1 MKFIFYTVLVWLHM
15 AVESSGDSAI
25 EGEYCNLFVSIT
37 DYEDG
42 EERSI
47 QAECEIT
54 GLYYPVI
61 WSEDYV
67 KELVRTKNLVSGKS
81 TLSMLGVK
89 IEEEGLH
96 IVEGTENIST
106 STDEWGRLE
115 QRNISVLV
123 VRVIASDNAPNLT
136 REQLSDKVFGTDGDK
151 ANLKSQYSQCSY
163 NQMNFVPAIN
173 QDSGVINGVL
183 EINIDMN
190 ATNASSRDIQNE
202 VTNVLGGKPF
212 YADHVM
218 YCLPPG
224 TIGRWI
230 AYGYTNNW
238 LTVYNDK
245 WCNYLSVQMHE
256 IGHNLGLGHAGENG
270 VSYGD
275 KSGYM
280 GYSYAQDDTPL
291 MCFNA
296 FHSWKLGWYHMKSVV
311 VPKGGSFN
319 GYLSGFVDYGNSGAE
334 TVLIRLERNNN
345 DSESD
350 FFVNYNKKTGF
361 NSGTLTGGD
370 QVLVVYGDGAS
381 SKSTLVAK
389 LNSGD
394 SITLDDFSVRVNS
407 IDADAE
413 ITVNPTVNPTNPTVN
428 PTVNPPT
435 VNPPTVNPTQRTQT
449 PTKKP
454 TDVPTVNPTQQIPT
468 KKPTDVPTVNQQTPT
483 KISIQPTLMPRKT
496 WPPIPNRL
504 PISKRQR
511 DKGKN
516 KYKTSGRCR
525 GCYLLGT

>member
-224 TIGRWI
+224 TLGRWI

-296 FHSWKLGWYHMKSVV
+296 FHSWKLGWYITKSVV
-311 VPKGGSFN
+311 VPKGGSFSGN
-319 GYLSGFVDYGNSGAE
+319 LSGFVDYGNSGAE

-345 DSESD
+345 DSDSD

-413 ITVNPTVNPTNPTVN
+413 ITVNPTVNPPTVN
-428 PTVNPPT
+428 PT